1 MDSELLRKLISEAY
15 KDLNMAK
22 RIVSMN
28 TDEFLSD
35 FRNILSL
42 RHLIVQLA
50 EILCDICLQIVIE
63 DFKQKPETYIECI
76 DILKLKHVISEDT
89 ARVMKELIRLR
100 NRVIHRY
107 WTVDDLRLYSE
118 TRNIGLRAY
127 KKFLEEVEEYVRKQN
142 PMD

>member
-35 FRNILSL
+35 FRNMLSL

-89 ARVMKELIRLR
+89 ARVIKELIRLR
-100 NRVIHRY
+100 SRVMHRY

-127 KKFLEEVEEYVRKQN
+127 KKIS
-142 PMD
+142 